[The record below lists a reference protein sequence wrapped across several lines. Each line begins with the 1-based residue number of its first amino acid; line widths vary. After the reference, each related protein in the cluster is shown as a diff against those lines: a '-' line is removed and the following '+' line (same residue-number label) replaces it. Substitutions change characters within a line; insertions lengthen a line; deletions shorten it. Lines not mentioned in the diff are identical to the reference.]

1 MDAGTIIAYA
11 TPVIVPLAIAGIKY
25 LKPKIPTW
33 LLPLLAGPL
42 GALVDFINTY
52 VTAHP
57 SNLVVAVLLGLAG
70 VGVREV
76 VDQLKPKADP
86 KD

>member
-1 MDAGTIIAYA
+1 MDATQIVTFA
-11 TPVIVPLAIAGIKY
+11 TPVIVPLLIAGIKA

-33 LLPLLAGPL
+33 LFPLLAGPL
-42 GALVDFINTY
+42 GALLEYIN
-52 VTAHP
+52 H
-57 SNLVVAVLLGLAG
+57 LVMGGNMNIAIAVLLGLAG

-76 VDQLKPKADP
+76 VDQLKPEPQP

>member
-1 MDAGTIIAYA
+1 MDASQIITFA
-11 TPVIVPLAIAGIKY
+11 TPVIVPIVIAGIKAV
-25 LKPKIPTW
+25 KPKIPTW
-33 LLPLLAGPL
+33 ILPLIAGPL
-42 GALVDFINTY
+42 GGLLDVINHYATGS
-52 VTAHP
+52 A

-76 VDQLKPKADP
+76 VDQLKPTPEP